1 MLTEKGFYMYHS
13 ILVPLDGSQIAEEA
27 LPLALSIAN
36 RAGAGLEIMRVHDI
50 CAVEDPHCGWAP
62 YNPAEDAML
71 MKQEQAYLDAVTRRL
86 GSAAT
91 VPVTSALVVG
101 LVVDRILDH
110 VRIKPA
116 DLVVMTA
123 HGRGPMSRFWL
134 GSVADEL
141 VRHAPVPILM
151 VRPRDDTQGPEAQ
164 PTLRRMLIP
173 LDGSEFAK
181 QVREPAIALG
191 SLMDAEYVL
200 IRAVESRSPSAGPPV
215 AAERK
220 AAEQPRLEKQKAE
233 AQAYLDGAVERLR
246 AEGFRVRARVVV
258 AESVA
263 AAVLEAAR
271 DENIDVIAVAT
282 HARSGFKR
290 LLLGSVA
297 DKIVRGALTPV
308 LVYQPMPHK

>member
-1 MLTEKGFYMYHS
+1 MYHS
-13 ILVPLDGSQIAEEA
+13 ILVPLDGSQFAEQA

-50 CAVEDPHCGWAP
+50 CTVEDPHSGWAP

-71 MKQEQAYLDAVTRRL
+71 REQEQTYLDSIARRL

-91 VPVTSALVVG
+91 APVTSALKVG
-101 LVVDRILDH
+101 LVADRILDH
-110 VRIKPA
+110 VRTKPV
-116 DLVVMTA
+116 DLIVMTT
-123 HGRGPMSRFWL
+123 HGRGPISRFWL
-134 GSVADEL
+134 GSVTDEL
-141 VRHAPVPILM
+141 LRHAPVPILM
-151 VRPRDDTQGPEAQ
+151 IRPRGDAEVRESE

-181 QVREPAIALG
+181 QVREPAVALG
-191 SLMDAEYVL
+191 SVMDAEYVL
-200 IRAVESRSPSAGPPV
+200 VRAVEASLPPGGSPL

-220 AAEQPRLEKQKAE
+220 AAEEPRLDKRKAE

-246 AEGFRVRARVVV
+246 SEGFRVRARLVV
-258 AESVA
+258 AESA
-263 AAVLEAAR
+263 ATAVLDTAR
-271 DENIDVIAVAT
+271 DEKIDVIAVAT

-297 DKIVRGALTPV
+297 DKIVRGAFTPV